1 MPKDNIELLR
11 TEAIRLLQVEISLL
25 QRMKESEGV
34 IVVDQSGGHQTFS
47 PDSVDKD
54 LAMLRGEASK
64 LEHLDM
70 VLAVVGTMK
79 AGKST
84 TINAIVGS
92 EVLPNRNRP
101 MTALPTRIRHTP
113 GQKEPLLHMENNGP
127 LNDLLKKLNQALAT
141 PEGQDIQEEYKHEP
155 DMAELLQFIQEHG
168 QFSQTHNGPQAI
180 FDFLKGLNDLVRLA
194 SALEI
199 EFPFSSYT
207 HIDDIPVIKVEFSHL
222 AHLPTSIGNLTLLD
236 TPGPNEAGQ
245 VHLRHMLREQLK
257 NASAVLAVLDFT
269 QLKSDADQQ
278 VRDELKRIA
287 DVAQNRMFAL
297 VNKFDEK
304 NRNSDSAEQTRTLVA
319 ESLLQGRIDSTK
331 VFPVSSKLGD
341 LANRAQRELARHGR
355 LPEPGHES
363 TAWVEDFGNAAL
375 GAFWEDDIKDPQRV
389 QKAANRLW
397 EKSLFSAPLDNVIHK
412 AHEQAAVLAISSAA
426 AKLADIGNKLNNF
439 LNARE
444 TALGKTNDEL
454 KAQIDSLNGDIV
466 RIQSLEEEAR
476 ESASKALEDI
486 KKTMSAAIKETK
498 SRIGHELDKNFNDAK
513 EIEKQQVVQR
523 AANEQL
529 HGSLFGV
536 LGAFWGSPSAKK
548 PLRKKSRFGY
558 EFDPQNTV
566 IKLDSPREA
575 EEIIKGIDKGV
586 QDIFSEQE
594 QRLTEASGRF
604 IEDFQKKFDE
614 DISKKANEV
623 IGELNKRL
631 KGEGFAIHLKV
642 PHMPHLSM
650 RGDNMN
656 SLHNLIEDKRRWE
669 TRKRHKKGV
678 WGTVCSWFNTDDWGT
693 EEYQA
698 RVGSIEIDTVKIRKA
713 IAEKVDRIFKDLDST
728 VQETIKKSLEEQ
740 VGDFFDEIKQ
750 TVNALRA
757 DLNQSILDK
766 QKSQESQKTLATLLR
781 KLKRQAPAIQ
791 QDSEALHQDVQTL
804 LGEAA

>member
-1 MPKDNIELLR
+1 MHEASLDLLR
-11 TEAIRLLQVEISLL
+11 TEAIRLLHVEINML

-34 IVVDQSGGHQTFS
+34 IVADLGNGHQTFS
-47 PDSVDKD
+47 PDSVEKD
-54 LAMLRGEASK
+54 LAMLHGEASK

-141 PEGQDIQEEYKHEP
+141 PDGQDIREGYKHEP
-155 DMAELLQFIQEHG
+155 DMAKLLQFIQDHG

-199 EFPFSSYT
+199 DFPFGSYT
-207 HIDDIPVIKVEFSHL
+207 HIDEIPVIEVEFSHL
-222 AHLPTSIGNLTLLD
+222 AHLPSGIGNLTLLD

-245 VHLRHMLREQLK
+245 DHLRHMLREQLQ

-278 VRDELKRIA
+278 VRYELERIA

-319 ESLLQGRIDSTK
+319 ESLLLGRIDSAK

-341 LANRAQRELARHGR
+341 LANRAQRELARYGR

-375 GAFWEDDIKDPQRV
+375 GAFWEDDINDPQRV
-389 QKAANRLW
+389 QKAADRLW
-397 EKSLFSAPLDNVIHK
+397 EKSLFSALLDNVIHK

-426 AKLADIGNKLNNF
+426 AKLANIGNKLNNF

-444 TALGKTNDEL
+444 TALGKSNDEL
-454 KAQIDSLNGDIV
+454 KAQIDSLNGDIAQ
-466 RIQSLEEEAR
+466 IQSLEEEAR
-476 ESASKALEDI
+476 KSASNALEDI

-498 SRIGHELDKNFNDAK
+498 NRIGYELDKSFDDAK
-513 EIEKQQVVQR
+513 EIEKQQVVKYD
-523 AANEQL
+523 ANEQL
-529 HGSLFGV
+529 HGSLLEL
-536 LGAFWGSPSAKK
+536 LGAFWGKSNSKK
-548 PLRKKSRFGY
+548 PLRKKSYFDY
-558 EFDPQNTV
+558 KFDPQNPV
-566 IKLDSPREA
+566 IKLHSPQEA
-575 EEIIKGIDKGV
+575 EEIIKKINKGV
-586 QDIFSEQE
+586 QEIFGEQE
-594 QRLTEASGRF
+594 RHLTEASGRF
-604 IEDFQKKFDE
+604 IDDFQKKFDE
-614 DISKKANEV
+614 DISKKANVV
-623 IGELNKRL
+623 IGELNQRL
-631 KGEGFAIHLKV
+631 KGQGFSIHLKT
-642 PHMPHLSM
+642 PRIPQLSM
-650 RGDNMN
+650 HGDNMD
-656 SLHNLIEDKRRWE
+656 SLHNIIEDKRRWV
-669 TRKRHKKGV
+669 TRKRHKEGV
-678 WGTVCSWFNTDDWGT
+678 WGTICSWFNTDDWGT
-693 EEYQA
+693 EEYQT
-698 RVGSIEIDTVKIRKA
+698 RVGSIEIDTVKVRNSITSN
-713 IAEKVDRIFKDLDST
+713 IEHIFKGLEHTVLD
-728 VQETIKKSLEEQ
+728 TIEKPLKERM
-740 VGDFFDEIKQ
+740 DTFFDDLKQ
-750 TVNALRA
+750 TVNALRE
-757 DLNQSILDK
+757 DLTQSIRDK
-766 QKSQESQKTLATLLR
+766 QKSQEAQKTLATRLGE
-781 KLKRQAPAIQ
+781 LKRQAPAIQ
-791 QDSEALHQDVQTL
+791 QDGEALNQDAQAL

>member
-1 MPKDNIELLR
+1 MHEDNIELLR
-11 TEAIRLLQVEISLL
+11 REAIRLLQVEISLL

-34 IVVDQSGGHQTFS
+34 IVADQGGEHQTFS

-113 GQKEPLLHMENNGP
+113 GQEEPLLHMENNGP
-127 LNDLLKKLNQALAT
+127 LNDLLNTLNQALAS
-141 PEGQDIQEEYKHEP
+141 PDGQDIQEEYKHDP
-155 DMAELLQFIQEHG
+155 DMAELLQFIQGHG

-180 FDFLKGLNDLVRLA
+180 FNFLKNLNDLVRLA
-194 SALEI
+194 SELEI
-199 EFPFSSYT
+199 DFPFNSYA

-222 AHLPTSIGNLTLLD
+222 AHLPSSIGNLTLLD

-245 VHLRHMLREQLK
+245 DHLRHMLREQLQ

-278 VRDELKRIA
+278 VRYELERIA
-287 DVAQNRMFAL
+287 DVAQNRLFAL

-304 NRNSDSAEQTRTLVA
+304 NRNSDNAEQTRTLVA
-319 ESLLQGRIDSTK
+319 ETLLQGRIDSTK

-355 LPEPGHES
+355 LPEPEDES

-375 GAFWEDDIKDPQRV
+375 GAFWEDDINDPQRV
-389 QKAANRLW
+389 QKAADRLW

-412 AHEQAAVLAISSAA
+412 AHEQAAVLALSSAA
-426 AKLADIGNKLNNF
+426 AKLADVGSKINNF

-444 TALGKTNDEL
+444 TALGKTDDEL
-454 KAQIDSLNGDIV
+454 KAQIDSLNGDIA

-476 ESASKALEDI
+476 KRASKALKDI
-486 KKTMSAAIKETK
+486 NQTMSTALEETK
-498 SRIGHELDKNFNDAK
+498 RSIGHELDKSFNDAK
-513 EIEKQQVVQR
+513 EIEKQQV
-523 AANEQL
+523 EQ
-529 HGSLFGV
+529 HSPDEHRPGSLPW
-536 LGAFWGSPSAKK
+536 LSRSSWGDSSAKK
-548 PLRKKSRFGY
+548 PSRKKNPFGY
-558 EFDPQNTV
+558 EFDPKNPV
-566 IKLDSPREA
+566 IKLDCPRDA
-575 EEIIKGIDKGV
+575 ESIIKGIDKGV
-586 QDIFSEQE
+586 QGIFSEQE
-594 QRLTEASGRF
+594 QLLTEASGSF
-604 IEDFQKKFDE
+604 IEDFLKKFDE

-631 KGEGFAIHLKV
+631 KGEGFSIHLKA

-650 RGDNMN
+650 RGDHVD
-656 SLHNLIEDKRRWE
+656 SLHNIIEDKRGWE
-669 TRKRHKKGV
+669 TRKRHKKGA
-678 WGTVCSWFNTDDWGT
+678 WGTVCSWFGTEDWGT
-693 EEYQA
+693 EEYQT
-698 RVGSIEIDTVKIRKA
+698 RVGSVEIDTRKIRKA
-713 IAEKVDRIFKDLDST
+713 INENIKRIFDGLEHA
-728 VQETIKKSLEEQ
+728 VLETIEKPLQKRM
-740 VGDFFDEIKQ
+740 DAFFNELKQ
-750 TVNALRA
+750 TVSTLRE
-757 DLNQSILDK
+757 DLTQSIRDK
-766 QKSQESQKTLATLLR
+766 QKSQESQQALATRLGE
-781 KLKRQAPAIQ
+781 LKRQAPAIQ
-791 QDSEALHQDVQTL
+791 QDSEALNQDAQAL

>member
-1 MPKDNIELLR
+1 MHEANLDLLR
-11 TEAIRLLQVEISLL
+11 AEAIRLLQVEINML

-34 IVVDQSGGHQTFS
+34 IVADQGGGHQTFS

-113 GQKEPLLHMENNGP
+113 GQKEPILHMENNGP
-127 LNDLLKKLNQALAT
+127 LNKLLKKLNQALAT
-141 PEGQDIQEEYKHEP
+141 PDGKDIQEEHKHDP
-155 DMAELLQFIQEHG
+155 DMAELLQFIRGHG
-168 QFSQTHNGPQAI
+168 HFGQTYSGPQAI
-180 FDFLKGLNDLVRLA
+180 FDFLKSLNDLVRLA
-194 SALEI
+194 SELEI
-199 EFPFSSYT
+199 DFPFSSYT
-207 HIDDIPVIKVEFSHL
+207 HIDDIPVIEVEFSHL
-222 AHLPTSIGNLTLLD
+222 AHLPSSVGNLTLLD

-245 VHLRHMLREQLK
+245 DHLRHMLREQLQ

-278 VRDELKRIA
+278 VRYELERIA

-319 ESLLQGRIDSTK
+319 ESLLQGRIESAK

-375 GAFWEDDIKDPQRV
+375 GAFWEDDINDPQRV
-389 QKAANRLW
+389 QKAADRLW
-397 EKSLFSAPLDNVIHK
+397 EKSLFSTLLDNVIHK
-412 AHEQAAVLAISSAA
+412 AHKQAAILAISSAA
-426 AKLADIGNKLNNF
+426 AKLADVGSKINNF

-444 TALGKTNDEL
+444 TALGKTDDEL
-454 KAQIDSLNGDIV
+454 KAQIDSLNSDIA

-476 ESASKALEDI
+476 ESASKALKNI

-498 SRIGHELDKNFNDAK
+498 NHIGHELDKSFNDAK
-513 EIEKQQVVQR
+513 EIEKQQVEQR
-523 AANEQL
+523 AANLKL
-529 HGSLFGV
+529 HGSLFGL
-536 LGAFWGSPSAKK
+536 LGAFWGNSSTKK

-558 EFDPQNTV
+558 EFDPRNTV

-604 IEDFQKKFDE
+604 IEHFQKKFDE
-614 DISKKANEV
+614 DISNKANEV
-623 IGELNKRL
+623 VGELNKRL
-631 KGEGFAIHLKV
+631 KGEGFSIHLKA

-650 RGDNMN
+650 RGDNMD
-656 SLHNLIEDKRRWE
+656 SLHNIIEDKRRWE

-678 WGTVCSWFNTDDWGT
+678 WGTVCSWFSTDDWGT
-693 EEYQA
+693 EEYQT
-698 RVGSIEIDTVKIRKA
+698 RVGSIEIDTVKIRDA
-713 IAEKVDRIFKDLDST
+713 INKNINRIFDGLEHT
-728 VQETIKKSLEEQ
+728 VLETIEKPLQERI
-740 VGDFFDEIKQ
+740 DAFFDDLKQ
-750 TVNALRA
+750 TVSALRE
-757 DLNQSILDK
+757 DLMQSIRDK
-766 QKSQESQKTLATLLR
+766 QKSQESQKTLAAHLSE
-781 KLKRQAPAIQ
+781 LKRQAPAIQ
-791 QDSEALHQDVQTL
+791 QDSEALHQDMQAP
-804 LGEAA
+804 LGEPV